1 MSDLLNKNWST
12 GTPITMAEI
21 LDAREHRAWIQQ
33 ELLSGH
39 TLESNCALISFTL
52 NIPGPI
58 KVFPYTIWAFYEGIC
73 FIESCLTTHQLT
85 LLTKKIMEENTG
97 YEAFFLIKGTTPE
110 TLKSYMTA
118 FEDGSSF
125 GRIFDLDVLRPDS
138 TKVSRTELGLSH
150 LPAL

>member
-58 KVFPYTIWAFYEGIC
+58 KVFPYTIWAFMRE
-73 FIESCLTTHQLT
+73 F
-85 LLTKKIMEENTG
+85 
-97 YEAFFLIKGTTPE
+97 
-110 TLKSYMTA
+110 
-118 FEDGSSF
+118 
-125 GRIFDLDVLRPDS
+125 VLSNP
-138 TKVSRTELGLSH
+138 V
-150 LPAL
+150 